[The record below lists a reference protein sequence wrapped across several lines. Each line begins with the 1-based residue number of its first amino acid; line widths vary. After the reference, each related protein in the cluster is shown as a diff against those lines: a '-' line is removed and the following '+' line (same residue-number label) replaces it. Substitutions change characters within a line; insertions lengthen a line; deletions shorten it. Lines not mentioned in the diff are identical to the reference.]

1 MNGQTIKAQVINN
14 IIVAMA
20 EYVAKDVLEI
30 LHQVMIKE
38 FVNVNMEEITTLP
51 VEYQNDT
58 DQKNKYIVQLF
69 IVKKKIKDNTKQAYL
84 GSVKRLL
91 ERGLR
96 ARQNVRREVRRQREA
111 R

>member
-20 EYVAKDVLEI
+20 EHVAKDVLEI
-30 LHQVMIKE
+30 LHQTIIKE

-69 IVKKKIKDNTKQAYL
+69 IVKKKIKENTKQAYL
-84 GSVKRLL
+84 TSAITFPGMRS
-91 ERGLR
+91 GTSMSA
-96 ARQNVRREVRRQREA
+96 ARRIRP
-111 R
+111 